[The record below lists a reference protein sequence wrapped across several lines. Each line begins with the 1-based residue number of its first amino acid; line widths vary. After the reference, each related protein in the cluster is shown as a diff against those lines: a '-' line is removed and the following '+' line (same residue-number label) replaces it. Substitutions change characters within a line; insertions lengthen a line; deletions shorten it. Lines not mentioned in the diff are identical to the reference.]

1 MSVLLI
7 DKENLKNNIELIK
20 CISRESNT
28 KIIAVVKGNGY
39 GIGIV
44 EYTKLLIENGIDFF
58 AVASV
63 DEAIT
68 LRNAGIE
75 NEILMLTPIAIK
87 EDLEKLIEN
96 NITLTIG
103 SDKVTKLV
111 EEICNAKQKD
121 VKAHIKIDTGFG
133 RHGFLYSDIK
143 EVINIIKKFN
153 KIKIEGI
160 YSHFA
165 TSLAKSRKYVDVQY
179 KRFENVINE
188 LEKNN
193 IEFKFKHICNS
204 TAFLKY
210 SDLRL
215 NTARIGSA
223 FLGMTGNSNDK
234 FKMVSKLKTKVIEI
248 KELPKGFDIGYGTT
262 YKTKRNTKIAIIP
275 VGYQD
280 GLGMTI
286 KDQRFKF
293 LSKVK
298 KIINNLLGILNT
310 DFEKVCI
317 NGKMYN
323 IIGQIGMCSSIIDI
337 TGSNIKEGEEV
348 YINIRPL
355 FVNSKIE
362 RKIKQKY

>member
-7 DKENLKNNIELIK
+7 DKQNLRNNVKIINQMAE
-20 CISRESNT
+20 ESNC

-44 EYTKLLIENGIDFF
+44 EYTKFLIENGIDFF

-63 DEAIT
+63 DEAIS
-68 LRNAGIE
+68 LRNAGIK

-87 EDLEKLIEN
+87 EDLETLIEN
-96 NITLTIG
+96 NITLTVG
-103 SDKVTKLV
+103 GEKVCNLV
-111 EEICNAKQKD
+111 EEICKEKQKN
-121 VKAHIKIDTGFG
+121 VKVHIKIDTGFG
-133 RHGFLYSDIK
+133 RHGFLYNDLKTI
-143 EVINIIKKFN
+143 INITKNFD

-179 KRFENVINE
+179 KRFENVIKE

-193 IEFKFKHICNS
+193 IDFEFKHICNS

-210 SDLRL
+210 PDLRL
-215 NTARIGSA
+215 NTVRIGSA
-223 FLGMTGNSNDK
+223 FLGMTGNSNDN
-234 FKMVSKLKTKVIEI
+234 FKTVSKLKTKVIEV
-248 KELPKGFDIGYGTT
+248 KELPQDFCVGYGRT
-262 YKTKRNTKIAIIP
+262 YKTKKNIKIAIIP

-280 GLGMTI
+280 GLGITI

-293 LSKVK
+293 LSKAK
-298 KIINNLLGILNT
+298 KVMNNILGILNT
-310 DFEKVCI
+310 EFEKVCI

-337 TGSNIKEGEEV
+337 TGTDIKEGEEV
-348 YINIRPL
+348 HINIRPL
-355 FVNSKIE
+355 FVNSN
-362 RKIKQKY
+362 IKRELV

>member
-7 DKENLKNNIELIK
+7 DKENLKNNVELIK
-20 CISRESNT
+20 QISKDSNT

-39 GIGIV
+39 GIGII
-44 EYTKLLIENGIDFF
+44 EYTKFLIENGIDFF

-87 EDLEKLIEN
+87 EDLETLIEN
-96 NITLTIG
+96 NITLTVG
-103 SDKVTKLV
+103 SEKVRGLI
-111 EEICNAKQKD
+111 EEICKAKVKD
-121 VKAHIKIDTGFG
+121 VKVHIKIDTGFG
-133 RHGFLYSDIK
+133 RHGFLYSDIETIIK
-143 EVINIIKKFN
+143 TIKKFD

-165 TSLAKSRKYVDVQY
+165 TSLAKSRKYVDIQY
-179 KRFENVINE
+179 KRFKNVINE

-193 IEFKFKHICNS
+193 IEFKYKHICNS

-210 SDLRL
+210 PDLRL
-215 NTARIGSA
+215 NASRIGSA

-234 FKMVSKLKTKVIEI
+234 FKTVSKLKTKVIEV
-248 KELPKGFDIGYGTT
+248 KELPKSFYIGYGRT
-262 YKTKRNTKIAIIP
+262 YKTNKNTKIAIIP

-298 KIINNLLGILNT
+298 KVINNILGILNT

-317 NGKMYN
+317 DRKMYN
-323 IIGQIGMCSSIIDI
+323 VIGQIGMCSSIIDI
-337 TGSNIKEGEEV
+337 TGENIKEGAEV

-355 FVNSKIE
+355 FVSSKIKRE
-362 RKIKQKY
+362 IK

>member
-7 DKENLKNNIELIK
+7 DKQNLRNNVKLINQMAE
-20 CISRESNT
+20 ESNC

-39 GIGIV
+39 GIGII
-44 EYTKLLIENGIDFF
+44 EYTKFLIESGIDFF

-63 DEAIT
+63 DEAIS
-68 LRNAGIE
+68 LRNAGIK

-87 EDLEKLIEN
+87 EDLETLIEN
-96 NITLTIG
+96 NITLTVG
-103 SDKVTKLV
+103 SEKVCNLV
-111 EEICNAKQKD
+111 EEICKEKQKN
-121 VKAHIKIDTGFG
+121 VKVHIKIDTGFG
-133 RHGFLYSDIK
+133 RHGFLYNNI
-143 EVINIIKKFN
+143 EEIIKILKEFD

-165 TSLAKSRKYVDVQY
+165 TSLAKSRKYVEVQY
-179 KRFENVINE
+179 KRFENVIKE

-193 IEFKFKHICNS
+193 IYFEFKHICNS

-210 SDLRL
+210 PYMSL
-215 NTARIGSA
+215 NTVRIGSA
-223 FLGMTGNSNDK
+223 FLGMTGNSNVK
-234 FKMVSKLKTKVIEI
+234 FKTVSKLKTKVIEI
-248 KELPKGFDIGYGTT
+248 KDLPKNFDIGYGRT
-262 YKTKRNTKIAIIP
+262 YKTKKNTKIAIIP

-286 KDQRFKF
+286 KDQRFKL
-293 LSKVK
+293 LSRAKKV
-298 KIINNLLGILNT
+298 INNIVSILNT

-317 NGKMYN
+317 NEKYYN

-337 TGSNIKEGEEV
+337 TGADIKEGEEV

-355 FVNSKIE
+355 FVSS
-362 RKIKQKY
+362 RIKREIV